1 MPGERTVYC
10 IELLVNGALAGAI
23 YALISLA
30 FVVVYKA
37 SRMINFALGEMVMV
51 ASNLVASGL
60 HVLGL
65 GLVGAIGF
73 GFAGMIGLAMGF
85 NRLVLHRLVGRPV
98 LTLIMVTIGLGVLL
112 RALVV
117 FVFTG
122 IPGSIAL
129 PITQEPLNIQGVLL
143 SVDELVAAGIAIIC
157 IAIISWFFQH
167 SRTGVALRAVADD
180 PQAAM
185 VVGIDI
191 NRHVA
196 MTWALAGIIAV
207 IAGTLWTFISGGGFG
222 LVLVGLKVFP
232 IVFIGGLDSIP
243 GVIIGALL
251 IGLLE
256 SVLAGYIDPI
266 VGGGFSS
273 IASYCVLV
281 TVLFIRPYG
290 LFGGPDIERV

>member
-1 MPGERTVYC
+1 V
-10 IELLVNGALAGAI
+10 LAGAI

-37 SRMINFALGEMVMV
+37 SRMINFALGEWVMV
-51 ASNLVASGL
+51 ASKLVASGL

-65 GLVGAIGF
+65 GLFGAIGF
-73 GFAGMIGLAMGF
+73 GMAGMVGLALGF

-98 LTLIMVTIGLGVLL
+98 ITLIMVTIGLGVLL

-122 IPGSIAL
+122 IPGSITL

-157 IAIISWFFQH
+157 IAMISWFFQH

-180 PQAAM
+180 QQAAM
-185 VVGIDI
+185 VVGIDV
-191 NRHVA
+191 NRHFA
-196 MTWALAGIIAV
+196 ITWALAGIIAV

-243 GVIIGALL
+243 GVIIGAIF

-256 SVLAGYIDPI
+256 SVTAGYIDPI

-273 IASYCVLV
+273 IASYLVLV